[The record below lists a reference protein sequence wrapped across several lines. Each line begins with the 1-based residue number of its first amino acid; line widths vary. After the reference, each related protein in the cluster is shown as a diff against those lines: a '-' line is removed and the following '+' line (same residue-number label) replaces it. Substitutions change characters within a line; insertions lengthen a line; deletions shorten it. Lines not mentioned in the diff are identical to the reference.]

1 MSVQKSILL
10 KITHTYKHTHQ
21 LLIRPPDC
29 FVFVLRQA
37 VPPAL
42 ASYCWITG
50 INYYA
55 QLYFLYFKKKVCMC
69 TLFILCMYMCTH
81 INITESTRCIVSPSL

>member
-55 QLYFLYFKKKVCMC
+55 QLYFLYFKKKS
-69 TLFILCMYMCTH
+69 MYVYTIYIMHVHVYTH
-81 INITESTRCIVSPSL
+81 KYN